1 MNNNTPE
8 QPPALPTQHKRI
20 LATSVKGDSVWE
32 LSAPVLQWMQEH
44 GDEELSQKAY
54 LTLLGWEMNQGWF
67 IEWGNKTRYFEL
79 AELACRDLAQFKQMY
94 TMAPAGHENTQRI
107 IDLALMVGEMYNKPI
122 GNGRKN
128 ILLQNKKQRRGR
140 RRHV

>member
-8 QPPALPTQHKRI
+8 QTPPALPTQYKRI
-20 LATSVKGDSVWE
+20 SALSVRGDTVWE
-32 LSAPVLQWMQEH
+32 ISWPVLEWMAEN
-44 GDEELSQKAY
+44 GDEELQKKAY

-67 IEWGNKTRYFEL
+67 IDWGNSTRYFEL
-79 AELACRDLAQFKQMY
+79 AELACRDLAQFKQMVK
-94 TMAPAGHENTQRI
+94 TFPGDNEGVQRI

-122 GNGRKN
+122 GIGRKN

-140 RRHV
+140 RRR